1 MKKLLTLFFYIAS
14 ISQTQALQISEVMS
28 NPTGDDS
35 GREWIEIYNNSS
47 STMDLSTITL
57 SIKGGTAVAV
67 SSVSG
72 GTALATNE
80 YAIIGSTV
88 AGATKFLQDYPSYSG
103 ILLKSSISLVNTGV
117 TSIDV
122 KFNGV
127 TVDSLASY
135 TAAKEGSTLSLVGGS
150 FVVSNPTPG
159 ANNQTASQDTSSN
172 SQGTQ
177 TVTSSTTETQA
188 TIAQSSPP
196 TADIVLYLPQHKT
209 VVAGAEAIFSVGG
222 MTRAG
227 NPIDRLVYTWAYGDG
242 GQGVGSSTLYRYA
255 YPGKY
260 VAQVEGGNT
269 YIIGTGKMGVYVVSP
284 DIEIKAIDSGKYGT
298 FVDIS
303 NPNSYDLDFS
313 QWQLSID
320 GKRYFFPKNTLLA
333 GNTTTHISGLAMGFA
348 STTILQGTL
357 VKILFPNQEEIARYV
372 VPKDNSRN
380 TRVDLG
386 NTSLEKEQKTATTSE
401 IVIKKITSL
410 KTRNQGQVLGISV
423 VTKSNTATSSNILV
437 YGEKNKDTRLVSF
450 FKTLFSKH

>member
-47 STMDLSTITL
+47 STLDLSTVTL
-57 SIKGGTAVAV
+57 SIKGGAAVAI
-67 SSVSG
+67 SPVSG
-72 GTALATNE
+72 GTTLAVND

-88 AGATKFLQDYPSYSG
+88 TGATKFLQDYPSYSG

-122 KFNGV
+122 KLNGT

-135 TAAKEGSTLSLVGGS
+135 TAAKEGYTLSLVNGIFVTGS
-150 FVVSNPTPG
+150 PTPG
-159 ANNQTASQDTSSN
+159 ASNQVASQEIVSN
-172 SQGTQ
+172 TQGTQ
-177 TVTSSTTETQA
+177 TSSTTETQA

-196 TADIVLYLPQHKT
+196 TADIVLYLPQYKT

-227 NPIDRLVYTWAYGDG
+227 NPIDKLVYTWAYGDG

-255 YPGKY
+255 YPGRY
-260 VAQVEGGNT
+260 VAQVEGGNS
-269 YIIGTGKMGVYVVSP
+269 YIIGTGKMAVFVVSP

-298 FVDIS
+298 YVDIS

-333 GNTTTHISGLAMGFA
+333 GNMTTRISGLAMGFA
-348 STTILQGTL
+348 STTISKGTH
-357 VKILFPNQEEIARYV
+357 VKILFPNQEEIARYS
-372 VPKDNSRN
+372 VPEDNSQN
-380 TRVDLG
+380 TRVDLV
-386 NTSLEKEQKTATTSE
+386 NTSLEKEQKTATTSVIE
-401 IVIKKITSL
+401 IKKITSL
-410 KTRNQGQVLGISV
+410 KIRNQGQVLGVSV
-423 VTKSNTATSSNILV
+423 TSKSNIATTTIHV
-437 YGEKNKDTRLVSF
+437 YGDRNKDTRLISF
-450 FKTLFSKH
+450 FKTLFNKH